1 MPVHNA
7 TGDAWSPASCR
18 AAMLLFS
25 HCAKKVHSQTAV
37 SGVTTTAISEVNYES
52 DFRDPAAMQ
61 AG

>member
-1 MPVHNA
+1 
-7 TGDAWSPASCR
+7 
-18 AAMLLFS
+18 MLLFS

-52 DFRDPAAMQ
+52 DFRDLAAMQ